1 MNGWVNVWKKI
12 NFEIGKKKYVYGTGK
27 MTWIKTERRVRTRLT
42 IHIKDVND
50 ACNYY
55 MIDISIIKRLK
66 GKKWDVDFNILCIN
80 LTILP
85 SFWQE
90 HI

>member
-1 MNGWVNVWKKI
+1 
-12 NFEIGKKKYVYGTGK
+12 

-66 GKKWDVDFNILCIN
+66 GKK
-80 LTILP
+80 
-85 SFWQE
+85 
-90 HI
+90 

>member
-1 MNGWVNVWKKI
+1 MLGRKLISRLV
-12 NFEIGKKKYVYGTGK
+12 KKKYVYGTGK

-66 GKKWDVDFNILCIN
+66 GKK
-80 LTILP
+80 
-85 SFWQE
+85 
-90 HI
+90 